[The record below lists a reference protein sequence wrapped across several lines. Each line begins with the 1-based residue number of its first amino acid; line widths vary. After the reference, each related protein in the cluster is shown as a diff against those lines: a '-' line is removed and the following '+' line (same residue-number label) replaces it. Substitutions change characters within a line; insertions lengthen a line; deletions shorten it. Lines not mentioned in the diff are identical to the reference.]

1 MCHDSYMQL
10 DQSLVNAAIAQM
22 DRRWP
27 AGEEGGAA
35 AVYLDDGRILTS
47 VGLDNLNGGVSL
59 CHETGAI
66 CQAYTLDKKITA
78 SVCVYRDPERERVL
92 VLPPCGICQERLA
105 LWGPDVQVG
114 VPDDSSVT
122 GWSARTLR
130 DVNPF
135 YWGSQFTEDGAW
147 PAPEAHF
154 S

>member
-1 MCHDSYMQL
+1 MWHDACMQL
-10 DQSLVNAAIAQM
+10 DQTLVDAAIAQM

-27 AGEEGGAA
+27 VDEPGGAA
-35 AVYLDDGRILTS
+35 AVYLEDGEILTS

-66 CQAYTLDKKITA
+66 CQAYTLNKKVTA
-78 SVCVYRDPERERVL
+78 SVCVYRASERDRVL

-122 GWSARTLR
+122 GWGVRTLR

-147 PAPEAHF
+147 PAPEVHF